1 MAEHIGARIKYW
13 RMRRGGMTQAA
24 LAGLAGV
31 SQSYVSQIESGLK
44 GIDRRSTLI
53 DFARALQVSVADLLG
68 QPGDPTNPLAAD
80 AAAAVP
86 AIRLALVEIEE
97 GERRQRTRSTDE
109 LAAAVDHLAAL
120 RVGSEYTLMAQA
132 LPSLL
137 SDAAATGGVTLA
149 RVAYEA
155 QVCLHCLG
163 YRDFALSA
171 ARIAVGA
178 AEDAED
184 DAWIGAARFAHTLAM
199 PVEAASTSR
208 RIAVQTLS
216 DLQAKAADPNVR
228 QMLGQLHLSASMWSA
243 VEGRASDSVDHLVA
257 AQAEA
262 QTLGDPEDGIGFNLL
277 GFGPTNV
284 RLWQMNVA
292 VENADHG
299 KAIELAESFR
309 PTALRAV
316 DRHQAYWL
324 AYARAL
330 ATSGRNDQAALA
342 AYLNAERAAP
352 TPFAVNTKARDAVQA
367 MVYRAK
373 RRAVSGELR
382 TLARRLGIEVA

>member
-1 MAEHIGARIKYW
+1 
-13 RMRRGGMTQAA
+13 
-24 LAGLAGV
+24 
-31 SQSYVSQIESGLK
+31 
-44 GIDRRSTLI
+44 
-53 DFARALQVSVADLLG
+53 VADLLD
-68 QPGDPTNPLAAD
+68 QPGDPTNPLKAD

-97 GERRQRTRSTDE
+97 GERRPSTRPADE
-109 LAAAVDHLAAL
+109 LAAAIDHLAHL
-120 RVGSEYTLMAQA
+120 RIGSQYTEMAHL

-137 SDAAATGGVTLA
+137 TEAAAVGGVTLA
-149 RVAYEA
+149 QVAYEA

-171 ARIAVGA
+171 ARLAVSA

-184 DAWIGAARFAHTLAM
+184 VAWIGAARFAHTLAM

-208 RIAVQTLS
+208 RIAVQSLS
-216 DLQAKAADPNVR
+216 DLQARAADPQVR
-228 QMLGQLHLSASMWSA
+228 QMLGQLHLSAAMWSA
-243 VEGRASDSVDHLVA
+243 VEGSTSDTADHLVA

-262 QTLGDPEDGIGFNLL
+262 ETLGDPVDGTGFNMLA
-277 GFGPTNV
+277 FGPTNV

-292 VENADHG
+292 VELADYG
-299 KAIELAESFR
+299 KTIELAQDFR
-309 PTALRAV
+309 PVALRAA

-330 ATSGRNDQAALA
+330 AHSGRNDQAALA
-342 AYLNAERAAP
+342 AYINAERAAP
-352 TPFAVNTKARDAVQA
+352 TPFAVNTKARDGVRA

-373 RRAVSGELR
+373 RRAVPHELR
-382 TLARRLGIEVA
+382 TLAHRLGIEVA